1 MTSAFLQV
9 TARTLCIKQ
18 TAFLSSAF
26 FLLLFIILNKH
37 MTLKHEGQGG
47 GFLYHKCNELIVFYI
62 PLFESHVNDVN
73 TIYGKVML
81 GNARDHC

>member
-1 MTSAFLQV
+1 
-9 TARTLCIKQ
+9 
-18 TAFLSSAF
+18 
-26 FLLLFIILNKH
+26 

-81 GNARDHC
+81 DNARDHC

>member
-1 MTSAFLQV
+1 
-9 TARTLCIKQ
+9 
-18 TAFLSSAF
+18 
-26 FLLLFIILNKH
+26 

-81 GNARDHC
+81 GNARDHCWPWFLIVWYCIYYGGVFLYCMLCVGIQIGGV